1 MATYIMS
8 ALGNAN
14 IRAILLELGM
24 MTDCQCWGTFT
35 LVDASRIGLVFVT
48 SFKPEK
54 KVEKRRRAE
63 LGKLQAG
70 LLIRLY
76 IADPF

>member
-1 MATYIMS
+1 MS

-35 LVDASRIGLVFVT
+35 SVDASRIGLVFVT

-54 KVEKRRRAE
+54 KWKRGEEQNLASFK
-63 LGKLQAG
+63 LGH
-70 LLIRLY
+70 
-76 IADPF
+76 